1 MELSTEVDS
10 GWAHGLVPQ
19 LLGLGCPDQASEKPD
34 GVLRHA
40 DGAVSSSHR
49 LMEHRLAPLLS
60 LSEVNLA
67 MHSQSALKVHSM
79 HSQSALKACF
89 ALLCALYKH
98 DVCCSYST
106 RTRLCSQESLKPPD
120 KA

>member
-10 GWAHGLVPQ
+10 GWAHGLVPR

-49 LMEHRLAPLLS
+49 LMEHRLAPLLG

-67 MHSQSALKVHSM
+67 MHSQSALK
-79 HSQSALKACF
+79 
-89 ALLCALYKH
+89 
-98 DVCCSYST
+98 
-106 RTRLCSQESLKPPD
+106 
-120 KA
+120 